1 MDIPAKARAV
11 IIGGGVVGCSIAYH
25 LGKLGWTDVV
35 LLERKQLTCGT
46 TWHAAGLIAQLRATQ
61 NMTRLAKYSQ
71 ELYFGLEEET
81 GVATG
86 FKRNGSITV
95 ALTDE
100 RMEELRRSAAMAR
113 AFGVEIDEISPSDIQ
128 SRYPGLTVDDAVG
141 GVWLPKDGQA
151 DPVNITQA
159 LAKGARNYGAKIIQG
174 VKVTDI
180 HQTDGRV
187 TGVMT
192 DQGPIEA
199 DYVVNAGGM
208 WAREIGAKAG
218 VAVPLHACEHF
229 YIVTEGIDGL
239 TPNLPVLRMPDEC
252 AYYKEDAGKI
262 LLGAFEPK
270 SKPWGMNGIPEDFE
284 FDSLPEDFDHF
295 EPILERAVER
305 FPVLAEAGIQ
315 TFFNGP
321 ESFTPDDRYI
331 LGEAP
336 ELQHFFVAAGFNS
349 VGIQS
354 AGGAGMV
361 LAEWMDSGNAPI
373 DLWDVDIRR
382 MQPFQANRSYLKS
395 RVSET
400 LGLLYADHFPYRQVE
415 TARDVRQSPIH
426 DRLKGQGAC
435 FGEVSGWERANWFL
449 PQAER
454 DAGKLAAYEY
464 SWKRQNWFDHS
475 AGEHN
480 AVRNHV
486 GMFDLSSFGKI
497 RVVGKDAEAVL
508 QRLCGNDV
516 AVPDGRIV
524 YTQFL
529 NDDGHIEADVTV
541 TRLSSDE
548 FLVVTP
554 AATVRRDLHWI
565 NGHIP
570 DGAHCFAMDVTVS
583 ESVMAVMGPEARDF
597 LQPLIPQSLSNEDF
611 PFGTAQAIEIGHGIA
626 RAHRVTYVGELGWE
640 LYVSTDMANHVFDRL
655 MARAGDHPMRLC
667 GLHALDSCRIE
678 KAFRHFGHDISNEDH
693 VLEAGLGFAV
703 KEGKPDTRFG
713 GMIGADAVKA
723 KRNDGLSQRLM
734 QFRLSQPQPLLY
746 HNEAILRD
754 GEIVG
759 YLTSGNYGHH
769 LGSAIGLGYV
779 KCRGDGESAE
789 SQLGSEYSIDVAGTI
804 VPAEVS
810 FRPMYD
816 PKSAQVRL

>member
-1 MDIPAKARAV
+1 MQIPSGARAV

-25 LGKLGWTDVV
+25 LGKLGWRDVV

-71 ELYFGLEEET
+71 ELYFGLEAET

-100 RMEELRRSAAMAR
+100 RKEELRRSAAMAR
-113 AFGVEIDEISPSDIQ
+113 AFGVEIDEITPGDIA
-128 SRYPGLTVDDAVG
+128 SRYPGLMTDDAVG

-159 LAKGARNYGAKIIQG
+159 LAKGARNFGASILQG
-174 VKVTDI
+174 VKVTGVN
-180 HQTDGRV
+180 QANGRV
-187 TGVMT
+187 TGVET
-192 DQGPIEA
+192 DRGPINA

-208 WAREIGAKAG
+208 WGREIGAMAG

-229 YIVTEGIDGL
+229 YIVTEAMTGL
-239 TPNLPVLRMPDEC
+239 SPNLPVLRVPDEC

-262 LLGAFEPK
+262 LLGAFEPN
-270 SKPWGMNGIPEDFE
+270 SKPWGMEGIPEDFE

-295 EPILERAVER
+295 EPILEKAVER
-305 FPVLAEAGIQ
+305 FPMLASAGIQ

-321 ESFTPDDRYI
+321 ESFTPDDRYV

-336 ELQHFFVAAGFNS
+336 ELGNFFVAAGFNS

-361 LAEWMDSGNAPI
+361 LADWMDRGEAPI

-382 MQPFQANRSYLKS
+382 MQPFQANRSYLQS

-400 LGLLYADHFPYRQVE
+400 LGLLYADHFPYRQFAS
-415 TARDVRQSPIH
+415 ARGVRRSPIH
-426 DRLKGQGAC
+426 SYLKTEGAC
-435 FGEVSGWERANWFL
+435 FGEISGWERANWFL
-449 PQAER
+449 PKAAKN
-454 DAGKLAAYEY
+454 AGKKAEYDY
-464 SWKRQNWFDHS
+464 SWRRQNWFEYS
-475 AGEHN
+475 AAEHM
-480 AVRNHV
+480 AVRRKV
-486 GMFDLSSFGKI
+486 GMFDMSSFGKI
-497 RVVGKDAEAVL
+497 KLIGRDAEAVL
-508 QRLCGNDV
+508 QRIAANDV
-516 AVPDGRIV
+516 AVPVGKIV

-529 NDDGHIEADVTV
+529 NSEGHIEADVTI
-541 TRLSSDE
+541 TRLSADE
-548 FLVVTP
+548 FLIVTP
-554 AATVRRDLHWI
+554 AATIRRDLHWI

-570 DGAHCFAMDVTVS
+570 DSSHAIAVDITVS
-583 ESVMAVMGPEARDF
+583 ESVFVVMGPDARSF
-597 LQPLIPQSLSNEDF
+597 LEPLIPQSLENKDF
-611 PFGTAQAIEIGHGIA
+611 PFGTMQPIEIGHAIA
-626 RAHRVTYVGELGWE
+626 RAHRVSYVGELGWE
-640 LYVSTDMANHVFDRL
+640 IYVSADMSAHVFETIA
-655 MARAGDHPMRLC
+655 ARRKDHPLAMC

-678 KAFRHFGHDISNEDH
+678 KGFRHFGHDISNEDH

-703 KEGKPDTRFG
+703 KENKQPGKFG
-713 GMIGADAVKA
+713 PMIGADAVKA

-734 QFRLSQPQPLLY
+734 QFRLEDPDPLLY
-746 HNEAILRD
+746 HNEAIYRD
-754 GEIVG
+754 GVVIG

-769 LGSAIGLGYV
+769 LGGAIGLGYV
-779 KCRGDGESAE
+779 KCSAVGETAE
-789 SQLGSEYSIDVAGTI
+789 AQLNSHYQIDVAGKLFD
-804 VPAEVS
+804 ADVS
-810 FRPMYD
+810 LRPFYD
-816 PKSAQVRL
+816 PKALQVKL

>member
-11 IIGGGVVGCSIAYH
+11 IIGGGVIGCSIAYH
-25 LGKLGWTDVV
+25 LGKLGWKDVV

-71 ELYFGLEEET
+71 ELYFGLEAET

-86 FKRNGSITV
+86 FKRNGSVTV

-113 AFGVEIDEISPSDIQ
+113 AFGVEIDEIGPSDIIEK
-128 SRYPGLTVDDAVG
+128 YPHLNVEDAVG

-159 LAKGARNYGAKIIQG
+159 LAKGARNFGVKIIQG

-180 HQTDGRV
+180 HQANGRA

-199 DYVVNAGGM
+199 EYVVNAGGM

-239 TPNLPVLRMPDEC
+239 TPNLPVLRVPDEC

-270 SKPWGMNGIPEDFE
+270 SKPWGMDGIPEDFE

-295 EPILERAVER
+295 EPILERAIER
-305 FPVLAEAGIQ
+305 MPVLATAGIQ

-336 ELQHFFVAAGFNS
+336 ELANFFVAAGFNS

-354 AGGAGMV
+354 AGGAGMM
-361 LAEWMDSGNAPI
+361 LAEWMDSGNAPM

-382 MQPFQANRSYLKS
+382 MQPFQVNRSYLQA

-415 TARDVRQSPIH
+415 SARNVRQSPVH
-426 DRLKGQGAC
+426 DRLKHEGAC

-449 PQAER
+449 PEAER
-454 DAGKLAAYEY
+454 KKGKLAQYEY
-464 SWKRQNWFDHS
+464 SWKRQNWFDYS
-475 AGEHN
+475 AAEHK
-480 AVRNHV
+480 AVREAV

-497 RVVGKDAEAVL
+497 KIVGRDAEAVL
-508 QRLCGNDV
+508 QRIAANDV
-516 AVPDGRIV
+516 AVPPGKIV

-529 NDDGHIEADVTV
+529 NDAGKIEADVTV

-565 NGHIP
+565 NSHIP
-570 DGAHCFAMDVTVS
+570 DGAHAFAMDMTVA
-583 ESVMAVMGPEARDF
+583 ESVLVVMGPQARDF
-597 LQPLIPQSLSNEDF
+597 LAPLIPQSLSNEDF
-611 PFGTAQAIEIGHGIA
+611 PFGTAKTIEIGHAIA
-626 RAHRVTYVGELGWE
+626 RAHRVSYVGELGWE
-640 LYVSTDMANHVFDRL
+640 LYVSADMSNHVFDTI
-655 MARAGDHPMRLC
+655 MKRAEDHPLQLC

-703 KEGKPDTRFG
+703 KENKPDTRFG
-713 GMIGADAVKA
+713 AMIGADAVKA
-723 KRNDGLSQRLM
+723 KRNDGLDQRLM
-734 QFRLSQPQPLLY
+734 QFRLNDPAPLLY

-769 LGSAIGLGYV
+769 LGGAIGLGYV
-779 KCRGDGESAE
+779 KCAVEGESADDHLK
-789 SQLGSEYSIDVAGTI
+789 SSYAIDVAGEI
-804 VPAEVS
+804 IEAEVS
-810 FRPMYD
+810 FKPMYD
-816 PKSAQVRL
+816 PTAARVRL

>member
-11 IIGGGVVGCSIAYH
+11 IIGGGVIGCSIAYH
-25 LGKLGWTDVV
+25 LGKLGWKDVV

-71 ELYFGLEEET
+71 ELYFGLEAET

-86 FKRNGSITV
+86 FKRNGSVTV

-113 AFGVEIDEISPSDIQ
+113 AFGVEIDEIGPSDIIEK
-128 SRYPGLTVDDAVG
+128 YPHLNVEDAVG

-159 LAKGARNYGAKIIQG
+159 LARGARNFGVKIIQG

-180 HQTDGRV
+180 HQANGQA

-199 DYVVNAGGM
+199 EYVVNAGGM

-239 TPNLPVLRMPDEC
+239 TPNLPVLRVPDEC

-270 SKPWGMNGIPEDFE
+270 SKPWGMDGIPEDFE

-295 EPILERAVER
+295 EPILERAIER
-305 FPVLAEAGIQ
+305 MPVLATAGIQ

-321 ESFTPDDRYI
+321 ESFTPDDRYV

-336 ELQHFFVAAGFNS
+336 ELANFFVAAGFNS

-354 AGGAGMV
+354 AGGAGMM
-361 LAEWMDSGNAPI
+361 LAEWMDSGNAPM

-382 MQPFQANRSYLKS
+382 MQPFQVNRSYLQA

-415 TARDVRQSPIH
+415 SARNVRQSPVH
-426 DRLKGQGAC
+426 DRLKHEGAC

-449 PQAER
+449 PEAER
-454 DAGKLAAYEY
+454 KKGKLAQYEY
-464 SWKRQNWFDHS
+464 SWKRQNWFDYS
-475 AGEHN
+475 AAEHK
-480 AVRNHV
+480 AVREAV

-497 RVVGKDAEAVL
+497 KIVGRDAEAVL
-508 QRLCGNDV
+508 QRIAANDV
-516 AVPDGRIV
+516 AVPPGKIV

-529 NDDGHIEADVTV
+529 NDAGKIEADVTV

-565 NGHIP
+565 NSHIP
-570 DGAHCFAMDVTVS
+570 DGAHAFAMVMTVAV
-583 ESVMAVMGPEARDF
+583 SVLVFLGPQARDF
-597 LQPLIPQSLSNEDF
+597 LAPLIPQSLSNEDF
-611 PFGTAQAIEIGHGIA
+611 PFGTAKTIEIGHAIA
-626 RAHRVTYVGELGWE
+626 RAHRVSYVGELGWE
-640 LYVSTDMANHVFDRL
+640 LYVSADMSNHVFDTI
-655 MARAGDHPMRLC
+655 MKRAEDHPLQLC

-678 KAFRHFGHDISNEDH
+678 KSFRHFGHDISNEDH

-703 KEGKPDTRFG
+703 KENKPDTRFG
-713 GMIGADAVKA
+713 AMIGADAVKA
-723 KRNDGLSQRLM
+723 KRNDGLDQRLM
-734 QFRLSQPQPLLY
+734 QFRLNDPAPLLY

-769 LGSAIGLGYV
+769 LGGAIGLGYV
-779 KCRGDGESAE
+779 KCAVEGESADD
-789 SQLGSEYSIDVAGTI
+789 QLKSSYAIDVAGEI
-804 VPAEVS
+804 IEAEVS
-810 FRPMYD
+810 FKPMYD
-816 PKSAQVRL
+816 PTAARVRL

>member
-11 IIGGGVVGCSIAYH
+11 IIGGGVIGCSIAYH
-25 LGKLGWTDVV
+25 LGKLGWKDVV

-71 ELYFGLEEET
+71 ELYFGLEAET

-86 FKRNGSITV
+86 FKRNGSVTV

-113 AFGVEIDEISPSDIQ
+113 AFGVEIDEIGPSDIIEK
-128 SRYPGLTVDDAVG
+128 YPHLNVEDAVG

-159 LAKGARNYGAKIIQG
+159 LAKGARNFGAKIIQG

-180 HQTDGRV
+180 HQANGRA

-199 DYVVNAGGM
+199 EYVVNAGGM

-239 TPNLPVLRMPDEC
+239 TPNLPVLRVPDEC

-270 SKPWGMNGIPEDFE
+270 SKPWGMDGIPEDFE

-295 EPILERAVER
+295 EPILERAIER
-305 FPVLAEAGIQ
+305 MPVLATAGIQ

-336 ELQHFFVAAGFNS
+336 ELANFFVAAGFNS

-354 AGGAGMV
+354 AGGAGMM
-361 LAEWMDSGNAPI
+361 LAEWMDSGNAPM

-382 MQPFQANRSYLKS
+382 MQPFQVNRSYLQA

-415 TARDVRQSPIH
+415 SARNVRQSPVH
-426 DRLKGQGAC
+426 DRLKHEGAC

-449 PQAER
+449 PEAER
-454 DAGKLAAYEY
+454 KQGKLAQYEY
-464 SWKRQNWFDHS
+464 SWKRQNWFDYS
-475 AGEHN
+475 AAEHK
-480 AVRNHV
+480 AVREAV

-497 RVVGKDAEAVL
+497 KIVGRDAEAVL
-508 QRLCGNDV
+508 QRIAANDV
-516 AVPDGRIV
+516 AVPPGKIV

-529 NDDGHIEADVTV
+529 NDAGKIEADVTV

-565 NGHIP
+565 NSHIP
-570 DGAHCFAMDVTVS
+570 DGAHAFAMDMTVA
-583 ESVMAVMGPEARDF
+583 ESVLVVMGPQARDF
-597 LQPLIPQSLSNEDF
+597 LAPLIPQSLSNEDF
-611 PFGTAQAIEIGHGIA
+611 PFGTAKTIEIGHAIA
-626 RAHRVTYVGELGWE
+626 RAHRVSYVGELGWE
-640 LYVSTDMANHVFDRL
+640 LYVSADMSNHVFDTI
-655 MARAGDHPMRLC
+655 MKRAEDHPLQLC

-703 KEGKPDTRFG
+703 KENKPDTRFG
-713 GMIGADAVKA
+713 AMIGADAVKA
-723 KRNDGLSQRLM
+723 KRNDGLDQRLM
-734 QFRLSQPQPLLY
+734 QFRLNDPAPLLY

-769 LGSAIGLGYV
+769 LGGAIGLGYV
-779 KCRGDGESAE
+779 KCAVEGESADD
-789 SQLGSEYSIDVAGTI
+789 QLKSSYAIDVAGEI
-804 VPAEVS
+804 IEAEVS
-810 FRPMYD
+810 FKPMYD
-816 PKSAQVRL
+816 PTAARVRL

>member
-208 WAREIGAKAG
+208 WAREIGAMAG

-239 TPNLPVLRMPDEC
+239 TSNLPVLRVPDEC

-262 LLGAFEPK
+262 LLGAFEPN
-270 SKPWGMNGIPEDFE
+270 SKPWGMDGIPEDFE

-336 ELQHFFVAAGFNS
+336 ELQNFFVAAGFNS

-361 LAEWMDSGNAPI
+361 LAEWMDTGNAPM

-415 TARDVRQSPIH
+415 TARNVRQSPIH
-426 DRLKGQGAC
+426 DRLKGKGAC

-449 PQAER
+449 PKAER
-454 DAGKLAAYEY
+454 DAGKPAEYEY
-464 SWKRQNWFDHS
+464 SWKRQNWFDYS
-475 AGEHN
+475 ADEHN

-516 AVPDGRIV
+516 AVPDGKIV

-529 NDDGHIEADVTV
+529 NEDGHIEADVTV

-611 PFGTAQAIEIGHGIA
+611 PFGTAQPIEIGHGIA

-640 LYVSTDMANHVFDRL
+640 LYVSTDMANHVFDTL
-655 MARAGDHPMRLC
+655 MARAGDHPLRMC

-723 KRNDGLSQRLM
+723 KRNDGLNQRLM
-734 QFRLSQPQPLLY
+734 QFRLNDAQPLLY

-769 LGSAIGLGYV
+769 LGGAIGLGYV
-779 KCRGDGESAE
+779 KCREDGESAE